1 VQTAASKS
9 DLSPGSGLDIVQGLK
24 RRNGAGR
31 PQLVVK
37 VLNLKQNVAGYSFT
51 PSSRRI
57 ISNGIVH
64 RLTFKNVLIRRT

>member
-1 VQTAASKS
+1 
-9 DLSPGSGLDIVQGLK
+9 
-24 RRNGAGR
+24 
-31 PQLVVK
+31 VVK
-37 VLNLKQNVAGYSFT
+37 LLNLKQNVAGYNFT